1 MAQIKA
7 LLFPI
12 KSILFSI
19 SFAKQ
24 LWICVTAFSVR
35 IIKGYINYVMVD
47 VPSIQL
53 FLLPPNSLLT
63 LVSIQG
69 SRVMLKV

>member
-24 LWICVTAFSVR
+24 LWICVTVFSVR